1 MVKKILV
8 PMLFALCASGA
19 IAATDATWKAD
30 LNHSSA
36 QFTAVHLAISHVTG
50 SIPIK
55 SATLTIPQNSD
66 IPSSIRAELD
76 PSQIDTRVSMRD
88 NDLRSAHFFDV
99 NTYPTMSFQ
108 STKVAPPDATHFPVT
123 GNLTM
128 PGITKPVTLSAQ
140 MIGKGPGMHGEP
152 HIAYTAS
159 GTIDR
164 TQWGMTYG
172 SFVASNAININLEIE
187 AVRQ

>member
-1 MVKKILV
+1 MLKNILL
-8 PMLFALCASGA
+8 PLLFALSSSATL
-19 IAATDATWKAD
+19 AATDATWKAD

-76 PSQIDTRVSMRD
+76 PSGIDTRVGMRD

-99 NTYPTMSFQ
+99 TSYPAMSFE
-108 STKVAPPDATHFPVT
+108 STKIVPSDATHFAVT

-128 PGITKPVTLSAQ
+128 HGIKKPVTLTAQ
-140 MIGKGPGMHGEP
+140 MIGKGPGTRGEP
-152 HIAYTAS
+152 RIAYTAS
-159 GTIDR
+159 GTLDR
-164 TQWGMTYG
+164 TQWGMNYG
-172 SFVASNAININLEIE
+172 SFIASNSIDINLEIE
-187 AVRQ
+187 AVKQ

>member
-1 MVKKILV
+1 MLRKILMPLLLV
-8 PMLFALCASGA
+8 LCATGV
-19 IAATDATWKAD
+19 AAAADATWKAD

-55 SATLTIPQNSD
+55 SATLLIPPNGD
-66 IPSSIRAELD
+66 IPSSLRAELD
-76 PSQIDTRVSMRD
+76 PSGIDTRVGMRD

-99 NTYPTMSFQ
+99 STYPTMSFE
-108 STKVAPPDATHFPVT
+108 STKITPVDDRHFTVV

-128 PGITKPVTLSAQ
+128 HGVTKPVTLNAQ
-140 MIGKGPGMHGEP
+140 MIGKGPGVRGEP
-152 HIAYTAS
+152 HIAYTAA

-172 SFVASNAININLEIE
+172 SFIASNSIEISLEVE
-187 AVRQ
+187 AVKE

>member
-1 MVKKILV
+1 MFKYLAA
-8 PMLFALCASGA
+8 PLALAVLLCGA
-19 IAATDATWKAD
+19 APAADATWKAD

-55 SATLTIPQNSD
+55 SATLIIPENSEV
-66 IPSSIRAELD
+66 PTSVRAELD
-76 PSQIDTRVSMRD
+76 PRGIDTRVNMRD
-88 NDLRSAHFFDV
+88 NDLRSAHFFEVDK
-99 NTYPTMSFQ
+99 YPNLSFE
-108 STKVAPPDATHFPVT
+108 STKISATDPKHITIT

-128 PGITKPVTLSAQ
+128 HGITKPATLNAQ
-140 MIGKGPGMHGEP
+140 LIGKGPGMRGEP

-164 TQWGMTYG
+164 TQWGMSNG
-172 SFVASNAININLEIE
+172 SIVASNTINIAIEIE
-187 AVRQ
+187 AVKQ